1 MKKYFILLVSFIPI
15 ACVTKENKKDNV
27 TIERRMMQTKTK
39 GEGKSL
45 VLVPGGLT
53 GWVSWD
59 PFVDYFASSRK
70 VVQVQLLNVEYGLE
84 NKPLPEGYSVRT
96 ESEALA
102 ASLASLITDEKADFI
117 GWSYGGLVLLDYALN
132 HPENIHTLTLIEPPA
147 LWILKNNGTLSEDAK
162 MMIDFLASVPGDKN
176 EVTEDD
182 LEKFL
187 AFAGLTKPGESA
199 RQLPQWN
206 TWVKFRQSLK
216 NNSAVNDHSDKS
228 SRLKEITYPVLLVKG
243 TGSARFLHQ
252 IIDVMA
258 MEIPNAKVVEF
269 SGGHAPHIVSKDEF
283 IKAIDS
289 QFNAVK

>member
-1 MKKYFILLVSFIPI
+1 
-15 ACVTKENKKDNV
+15 
-27 TIERRMMQTKTK
+27 MMQSKIK
-39 GEGKSL
+39 GEGKPL

-53 GWVSWD
+53 GWVSWN
-59 PFVDYFASSRK
+59 PFVDSFATSRK

-102 ASLASLITDEKADFI
+102 ASLVSNVNEKADFI

-132 HPENIHTLTLIEPPA
+132 HRENIHTLTLIEPPA
-147 LWILKNNGTLSEDAK
+147 LWILKNNGALDEDAK
-162 MMIDFLASVPGDKN
+162 KMVNFLASVPGDKK

-187 AFAGLTKPGESA
+187 EFAGFTKPGEPA

-206 TWVKFRQSLK
+206 TWIKFRQSLR
-216 NNSAVNDHSDKS
+216 NNPAVNAHRDENI
-228 SRLKEITYPVLLVKG
+228 RLKGITYPVLLVKG

-252 IIDVMA
+252 IIDA
-258 MEIPNAKVVEF
+258 CASEIPNAKVVEF
-269 SGGHAPHIVSKDEF
+269 PGGHAPHIVSKDEF
-283 IKAIDS
+283 LKAIDS
-289 QFNAVK
+289 LYSTVK